1 MVIDLYVSN
10 IIEQTY
16 IYFFLKLL
24 FCIHLETSSNIKE
37 LLLSKCNVG

>member
-1 MVIDLYVSN
+1 MVIDIYVSN

-24 FCIHLETSSNIKE
+24 FCIQFNYKSTAPF
-37 LLLSKCNVG
+37 